1 MENML
6 RGIRGAID
14 VKANTAND
22 ILVAADQLMR
32 ALIDANGVKQEFVS
46 AVFFTVTPD
55 LNGSF
60 PAAVRTKI
68 GWNLVPF
75 LCSQE
80 IPVEGALQRILRVL
94 VLWETDRTQEEIRHQ
109 YLGGAAALRPDLKT

>member
-1 MENML
+1 MI
-6 RGIRGAID
+6 RGIRGAIE
-14 VKANTAND
+14 VKANTSDA
-22 ILVAADQLMR
+22 ILSAAEELMR
-32 ALIDANGVKQEFVS
+32 ALIGANGVEQEFVS

-55 LNGSF
+55 LNGTF

-80 IPVEGALQRILRVL
+80 IPVEGALQKILRVL
-94 VLWETDRTQEEIRHQ
+94 VLWKTDRSQEEIHHQ
-109 YLGGAAALRPDLKT
+109 YLGSAASLRPDLKS